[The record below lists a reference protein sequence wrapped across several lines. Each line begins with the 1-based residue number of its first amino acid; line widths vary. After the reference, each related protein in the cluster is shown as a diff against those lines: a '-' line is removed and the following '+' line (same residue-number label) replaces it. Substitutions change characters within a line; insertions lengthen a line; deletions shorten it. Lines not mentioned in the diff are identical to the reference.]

1 MTLNVLPWETPPNF
15 LSTMKA
21 VTLSV
26 LTPVFGSSTGVWA
39 KTVKTSAMPP
49 FEIQIFDPLRIQVFP
64 SGPSSAL
71 VLIDPASDPEEGSV
85 RAKAANCSPDAR
97 GGRYFDFCS
106 GVPKRVIP
114 EKMDSKY
121 VNASKHQWVIT
132 YQLFVQLLT
141 LLYSSLV
148 KVIQISNPKYYRLV
162 ASSWI
167 PWTIFYLLC
176 ILKFSLRLLF
186 LK

>member
-1 MTLNVLPWETPPNF
+1 
-15 LSTMKA
+15 
-21 VTLSV
+21 
-26 LTPVFGSSTGVWA
+26 
-39 KTVKTSAMPP
+39 
-49 FEIQIFDPLRIQVFP
+49 
-64 SGPSSAL
+64 
-71 VLIDPASDPEEGSV
+71 
-85 RAKAANCSPDAR
+85 
-97 GGRYFDFCS
+97 
-106 GVPKRVIP
+106 VPKRVIP